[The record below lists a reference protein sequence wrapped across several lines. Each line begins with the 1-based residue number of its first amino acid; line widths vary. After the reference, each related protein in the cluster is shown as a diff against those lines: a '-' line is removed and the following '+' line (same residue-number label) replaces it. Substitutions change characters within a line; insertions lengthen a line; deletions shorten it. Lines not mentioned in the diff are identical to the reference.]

1 MKQALATWMAVTV
14 AIGIL
19 TTTSAFAATDEFL
32 IKDSSEIKVNNEK
45 GASNEEIAKILEK
58 IEADFDKNKLPKLEQ
73 GPAPDQR
80 DVAGKTTDGADLL
93 D

>member
-58 IEADFDKNKLPKLEQ
+58 IEADFDKNKLPKLDRSKGMEK
-73 GPAPDQR
+73 ANR
-80 DVAGKTTDGADLL
+80 ALRLIKEM
-93 D
+93 